1 VPQHAC
7 NNKDIS
13 VLIPRILKKITYK
26 NINIYIDAEIPQNI
40 GLVPHAV
47 IHKYSQFLSCTSEF

>member
-1 VPQHAC
+1 MPQHAC

-47 IHKYSQFLSCTSEF
+47 IHKYSQFLS